1 VEVDKEG
8 IMLGLLGTQ
17 AGGGGNAAA
26 AAAAAEKGNCF
37 GPECFRIACT
47 ICAAASLASVV
58 LTAVLCMRT
67 AHVYG
72 FHRRRILVARRSTV
86 IGPL

>member
-1 VEVDKEG
+1 
-8 IMLGLLGTQ
+8 
-17 AGGGGNAAA
+17 
-26 AAAAAEKGNCF
+26 
-37 GPECFRIACT
+37 
-47 ICAAASLASVV
+47 V